1 MENVVE
7 EIKKRIDIVDFIGS
21 FISLK
26 KTGRNFKA
34 LCPFHQEKTPSFII
48 SPERQIWHCFGA
60 CGDGG
65 DIIKFLMKWEN
76 LTFFEALREL
86 AKKAGVQIKKI
97 DFEDKSWEKKKRF
110 LDMNQLAADFFQ
122 FVLLKTDYGKKALNY
137 LYQRKIKT
145 STIKTFNLGYAPLSW
160 NSLFSFLKRK
170 KYEEEEMLENGL
182 LVRSEK
188 GSFYD
193 RFRGRLIF
201 PIYDSRGNIIAFS
214 GRTLI
219 ENDKEAKYINS
230 PETPLYHKRETLFG
244 FHLAKESIKKQNNVY
259 IVEGEFDMITPYQ
272 AGFYN
277 FVAIK
282 GSALTKEQLMILK
295 RYTERVTLTLD
306 ADVSGL
312 EAIKRGIEEAEKFD
326 FDVNVVV
333 LDFAKDPDEAIK
345 TNLEKFRDLI
355 KRPIGVYDFLIDLT
369 FKKYPEKTAY
379 DKKKISE
386 ELIPY
391 LSEIK
396 NNIVQSHY
404 IKKVSSLLEVTE
416 QSVQNLIKRNLLNKK
431 RKQEFIPL
439 KKSDNKQ
446 SHMILVERYLLSFI
460 FQNNSPFAISDLIF
474 SIILPEDFSL
484 PSLEKIAKKFL
495 EFKNNNK
502 EFILEKFIDFLPE
515 ELRPAFDEIYLFASL
530 DINLE
535 NEEIEKIAAEIKK
548 NSLKRQIKKII
559 SLDNQKDEDKERLKS
574 LNKQLAKVEKKL
586 ISL

>member
-110 LDMNQLAADFFQ
+110 LAMNQLAADFFQ

-306 ADVSGL
+306 ADISGL

-431 RKQEFIPL
+431 RKQEFIPV
-439 KKSDNKQ
+439 KKLDNKQ

>member
-110 LDMNQLAADFFQ
+110 LAMNQLAADFFQ

-431 RKQEFIPL
+431 RKQEFIPV

-460 FQNNSPFAISDLIF
+460 FQNNSPFPISDLIF

>member
-1 MENVVE
+1 MKNTIE
-7 EIKKRIDIVDFIGS
+7 EIKKRIDIVDFIS
-21 FISLK
+21 DFISLK

-34 LCPFHQEKTPSFII
+34 LCPFHQEKTPSFIV

-60 CGDGG
+60 CNDGG

-76 LTFFEALREL
+76 LTFFEAFSKL
-86 AKKAGVQIKKI
+86 AKKAGIQIKKI
-97 DFEDKSWEKKKRF
+97 DFEDKSWEKKKR
-110 LDMNQLAADFFQ
+110 LLSMNQLAADFFQ

-137 LYQRKIKT
+137 LSQRKIKKE
-145 STIKTFNLGYAPLSW
+145 TIKTFNLGYAPLSW
-160 NSLFSFLKRK
+160 DSLFSFLKRK

-188 GSFYD
+188 GNFYD

-201 PIYDSRGNIIAFS
+201 PIYDPYGNIIAFS
-214 GRTLI
+214 GRILGKD
-219 ENDKEAKYINS
+219 DKEAKYINS
-230 PETPLYHKRETLFG
+230 PETFLYHKRETLFG
-244 FHLAKESIKKQNNVY
+244 FHLAKDSIKKQNNVY
-259 IVEGEFDMITPYQ
+259 IVEGEFDMISPYQ
-272 AGFYN
+272 YGFYN

-295 RYTERVTLTLD
+295 RYTERITLTLD
-306 ADVSGL
+306 TDLSGL
-312 EAIKRGIEEAEKFD
+312 EAIKRGIQEAEKFD

-333 LDFAKDPDEAIK
+333 LDFAKDPDEAIR
-345 TNLEKFRDLI
+345 TNLEKFRNLI
-355 KRPIGVYDFLIDLT
+355 KRPIGVYDFLINLT
-369 FKKYPEKTAY
+369 LRKYPEKTAY

-391 LSEIK
+391 ISEIK

-431 RKQEFIPL
+431 RKLEFIPL
-439 KKSDNKQ
+439 KKLDNKQ
-446 SHMILVERYLLSFI
+446 SHITLVERYLLSLI
-460 FQNNSPFAISDLIF
+460 FQNKSPFVISDSIF
-474 SIILPEDFSL
+474 SIISPKDFSL

-502 EFILEKFIDFLPE
+502 EFILKKFVDFLPE
-515 ELRPAFDEIYLFASL
+515 ELRLVFDEIYLFASL
-530 DINLE
+530 DIDLE
-535 NEEIEKIAAEIKK
+535 NKEIEKILAEIKK
-548 NSLKRQIKKII
+548 NSLKKQIKKII
-559 SLDNQKDEDKERLKS
+559 SLDDQKNEDKERLRY
-574 LNKQLAKVEKKL
+574 LNKQLTEVEKKL

>member
-7 EIKKRIDIVDFIGS
+7 EIKKRIDIVDFIGG

-110 LDMNQLAADFFQ
+110 LAMNQLAADFFQ

-244 FHLAKESIKKQNNVY
+244 FHLAKESIKKKNNVY

-282 GSALTKEQLMILK
+282 GSALTREQLMILK

-431 RKQEFIPL
+431 RKQEFIPV

>member
-21 FISLK
+21 FILLK

-34 LCPFHQEKTPSFII
+34 ICPFHQEKTPSFIV

-60 CGDGG
+60 CNDGG

-76 LTFFEALREL
+76 LTFFEALKEL
-86 AKKAGVQIKKI
+86 AKKSGVQIKKI
-97 DFEDKSWEKKKRF
+97 DFEDRSWEKKKRF
-110 LDMNQLAADFFQ
+110 LAMNQLAADFFQ
-122 FVLLKTDYGKKALNY
+122 FVLLKTNYGKKALDY
-137 LYQRKIKT
+137 LSQRKIKAP
-145 STIKTFNLGYAPLSW
+145 TIKTFNLGYAPMSW
-160 NSLFSFLKRK
+160 NSLYSFLKKK

-188 GSFYD
+188 NSFYD

-244 FHLAKESIKKQNNVY
+244 FHLAKDAIKKANNVY
-259 IVEGEFDMITPYQ
+259 IVEGEFDMISPYQ

-295 RYTERVTLTLD
+295 RYTERITLTLD
-306 ADVSGL
+306 ADISGL

-326 FDVNVVV
+326 FDINVVV
-333 LDFAKDPDEAIK
+333 LDFAKDPDEAVK
-345 TNLEKFRDLI
+345 TNFKKFNDLI
-355 KRPIGVYDFLIDLT
+355 KTPIGVYDFLIDFTL
-369 FKKYPEKTAY
+369 KKYPEKTAY
-379 DKKKISE
+379 NKKKISE

-391 LSEIK
+391 LSGIK
-396 NNIVQSHY
+396 NNVVQSHY
-404 IKKVSSLLEVTE
+404 IKKLSSLLEVTE
-416 QSVQNLIKRNLLNKK
+416 QSIQNLIKRNLFNKK
-431 RKQEFIPL
+431 RRLEFIPL
-439 KKSDNKQ
+439 KKSDDKQ
-446 SHMILVERYLLSFI
+446 SHMVLVERYLLSFI
-460 FQNNSPFAISDLIF
+460 FQNNSPFTISDLVF
-474 SIILPEDFSL
+474 SIILPEDFTLISL
-484 PSLEKIAKKFL
+484 KKLAKKFL
-495 EFKNNNK
+495 EFKENNK
-502 EFILEKFIDFLPE
+502 EFSLEKFIDFLPE
-515 ELRPAFDEIYLFASL
+515 ELRPVFDEIYLFASM
-530 DINLE
+530 DIDLGKE
-535 NEEIEKIAAEIKK
+535 NIRKIAYEIKK
-548 NSLKRQIKKII
+548 NSLKQQIKKII
-559 SLDNQKDEDKERLKS
+559 SLEDQKENKEKLRFLGKLLKE
-574 LNKQLAKVEKKL
+574 VEKKL